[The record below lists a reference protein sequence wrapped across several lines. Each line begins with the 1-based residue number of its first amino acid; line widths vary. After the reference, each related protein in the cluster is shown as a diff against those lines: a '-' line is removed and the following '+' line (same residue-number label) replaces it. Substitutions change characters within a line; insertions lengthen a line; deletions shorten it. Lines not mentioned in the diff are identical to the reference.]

1 MKNVAQKNKENLD
14 LEPYAVTNDR
24 GFIAQKEAHDE
35 FGYMS
40 NVDRTAYNIVP
51 PNSFA
56 YNPARINV
64 GSLGYYKGTENV
76 IVSSLYEVFQAKE
89 GIDDTFLLYWFKSE
103 YFPRWIEKFQEGSVR
118 LYFYFDKLVQC
129 QMMIP
134 SLEEQ
139 KRISACLNCIDNLI
153 TLYQRKIEALK
164 KYKRGLLSAIFE
176 RRIRF
181 KADDGS
187 DFPEWEGVALGDVVK
202 RVTRKNS
209 KNECQRPLTI
219 SAQYGLVDQEEFF
232 SKQIAAKDMS
242 GYYLLKNGEFAY
254 NKSYSNDY
262 PIGAIKRLDRYESG
276 VVSTLYICFVPT
288 KIDSDFL
295 THYFESTAWHRQ
307 VKMISAEGARNHGL
321 LNIAPSQFFETI
333 HLIPSIPEQKRIAAF
348 LSDFNKKEMVA
359 EQQLE
364 FFKTLRQGL
373 LQQLFI

>member
-1 MKNVAQKNKENLD
+1 MPGIVSTLYAVYHPKETTSPQYVDYYFSNDLRLNKYLKPLVNIGAKHDMKINNEFALTGNVAFPGVCEQRE
-14 LEPYAVTNDR
+14 
-24 GFIAQKEAHDE
+24 IAE
-35 FGYMS
+35 FLS
-40 NVDRTAYNIVP
+40 KFD
-51 PNSFA
+51 S
-56 YNPARINV
+56 RI
-64 GSLGYYKGTENV
+64 
-76 IVSSLYEVFQAKE
+76 AK
-89 GIDDTFLLYWFKSE
+89 
-103 YFPRWIEKFQEGSVR
+103 
-118 LYFYFDKLVQC
+118 
-129 QMMIP
+129 
-134 SLEEQ
+134 
-139 KRISACLNCIDNLI
+139 
-153 TLYQRKIEALK
+153 QRDYIEALK